1 MDVKRTVIV
10 VMIGAALIAWLAAAA
25 TSGNRDRVEP
35 VVPRSPAIDSR
46 GAALACE
53 VARLHERLRPV
64 ETPRQPSRDLFSF
77 ASSRPR
83 SAAPVQVPKPA
94 LSEADAPAPRPAPA
108 LKLSGIAEDT
118 TPNGPV
124 RTAIIS
130 GLGQLFFAK
139 EGENITDRYRVV
151 TISTDVVEIA
161 DLGDGATLR
170 LALR

>member
-25 TSGNRDRVEP
+25 TSGNRDRVPP
-35 VVPRSPAIDSR
+35 VVLKSSAIDSR
-46 GAALACE
+46 GDALASE

-64 ETPRQPSRDLFSF
+64 ETPRQPSRNLFSF

-83 SAAPVQVPKPA
+83 PAAPVQAPKPA
-94 LSEADAPAPRPAPA
+94 LREAPAPRPAPPA

-118 TPNGPV
+118 TPEGPV

-139 EGENITDRYRVV
+139 EGGNITDRYRVV
-151 TISTDVVEIA
+151 RISTDVVEITDLA
-161 DLGDGATLR
+161 DGTTLR
-170 LALR
+170 LALK